1 MATPV
6 TERRVLIIDDE
17 EPNLRVLQRILAE
30 AGFTQVR
37 AVQDSR
43 RGLSQ
48 MGEFGPDILL
58 LDLQMPHLDGF
69 SVMRQVKNR
78 IGPSEYFPI
87 LVISGD
93 LAPESKQRALTE
105 GAKDFIAKPFDR
117 VEVVL
122 RVKNLLETRDL
133 NRSLEDRVRERTEQ
147 VRVTQL
153 AVADRLALAAELRD
167 YGRGAHTHRVGRTA
181 AAIAAALGLP
191 DDEVRIIRRAAPLH
205 DLGKIGVPEAILLK
219 PGALTLDEWDVL
231 KTHTTLGA
239 AILSGSDNPV
249 LQVAEEI
256 ALYHHEN
263 WDGTGYTPG
272 LAGEEIPLPG
282 RIAALADVFDALIH
296 DRPYKK
302 AWSVDEAVQWIT
314 EQKGGK
320 FDPAVVDAFL
330 ATEHADPLPLLDDTP
345 ELSQLLAPFDEALD
359 GFPGA

>member
-1 MATPV
+1 MPLTD
-6 TERRVLIIDDE
+6 RRVLIIDDE
-17 EPNLRVLQRILAE
+17 EPNLRVLQRILAD
-30 AGFTQVR
+30 AGFLQVR

-43 RGLSQ
+43 RALSQ
-48 MGEFGPDILL
+48 MAEFDPDILL

-69 SVMRQVKNR
+69 SVMRQARHRV
-78 IGPSEYFPI
+78 GPSEYFPI

-93 LAPESKQRALTE
+93 LSAEAKQRALTE

-122 RVKNLLETRDL
+122 RVKNLLDARDL
-133 NRSLEDRVRERTEQ
+133 NRSLEHRVRERTEQ

-181 AAIAAALGLP
+181 AAIAHRLGLSE
-191 DDEVRIIRRAAPLH
+191 DEVALIRRAAPLH
-205 DLGKIGVPEAILLK
+205 DLGKIGIPDEILLK
-219 PGALTLDEWDVL
+219 PGELTLEEWDVL

-239 AILSGSDNPV
+239 AILSGSETRV

-302 AWSVDEAVQWIT
+302 AWAVEDAVSWIA
-314 EQKGGK
+314 EQRGQK

-330 ATEHADPLPLLDDTP
+330 ATDMVDPLPLLEDAP
-345 ELSQLLAPFDEALD
+345 ELSHLLAAFDSIGDGRLD
-359 GFPGA
+359 A